1 MKMQEITERRSVE
14 QNRCLWALLT
24 DLANQVKWPVDGEL
38 VYMTPEDWK
47 YVTSAALRKYQ
58 RVAKG
63 IEGGFVMLGA
73 STSKM
78 TKGEMVELIELVLAF
93 GTQHDVK
100 WTENDPPTTAPL

>member
-1 MKMQEITERRSVE
+1 MKMQEITERRSVD

-24 DLANQVKWPVDGEL
+24 DLANQVKWPVDGES

-47 YVTSAALRKYQ
+47 YVMSAALRKYQ

-78 TKGEMVELIELVLAF
+78 SKGEMADLITLILAF
-93 GTQHDVK
+93 GAEHDVK
-100 WTENDPPTTAPL
+100 WTETNVVE